1 MSFGELASA
10 EIEQDSEREGEFK
23 TANLAYKVTC
33 RCGLESPEGG
43 LIFPNME
50 GSTFIRGASGWS
62 LWTWGNRWRC
72 GCICA
77 AKTCVVFSFAPSER
91 NEETRALKGTAA
103 PLSGRPATKNTAVPS
118 PSTGGRRHSF

>member
-23 TANLAYKVTC
+23 TANLASKVTC

-43 LIFPNME
+43 LNFPNME

-62 LWTWGNRWRC
+62 LWTWGNRWRR

-77 AKTCVVFSFAPSER
+77 ANTSVVFSFAPSER

-103 PLSGRPATKNTAVPS
+103 LLSGHPATKNTAVPS